1 VVIAEDSY
9 LIRESLSQ
17 MLGEEPGIE
26 LLAVCS
32 DADELQTKID
42 SLNPKV
48 VITDIRMPP
57 SGGEEGIRIAQRLR
71 RTHPQTGVVVLSQYA
86 EPAYA
91 LALLDEGAGGRSYLL
106 KQNLHNRRE
115 LLETIEEVAAGG
127 SRIDARVVEALVM
140 AQSRRARSSLAELT
154 PRERELLEQI
164 AQGKSNAAIAE
175 SLVITKRAVEKHVNS
190 IFLKLGL
197 TQSEGVSSRRV
208 KAALMFLADENG
220 DGSPPAESLG
230 LGG

>member
-1 VVIAEDSY
+1 
-9 LIRESLSQ
+9 
-17 MLGEEPGIE
+17 
-26 LLAVCS
+26 
-32 DADELQTKID
+32 
-42 SLNPKV
+42 
-48 VITDIRMPP
+48 MPP

-71 RTHPQTGVVVLSQYA
+71 QTHPQTGVVVLSQYA

-115 LLETIEEVAAGG
+115 LLDTIQEVAVGG
-127 SRIDARVVEALVM
+127 SRIDALVVETLVQ
-140 AQSRRARSSLAELT
+140 AQSRQARSPLAELT
-154 PRERELLEQI
+154 PRERELLAQI

-208 KAALMFLADENG
+208 KAALMFLADDN
-220 DGSPPAESLG
+220 A
-230 LGG
+230 GGPTDV